1 MLWTQFFTPLYQT
14 TNGKSYLIS
23 SSCMNSMTL
32 FIQSYYISI
41 NLWTTTEEVDTIS
54 CSAKEEDII
63 LMKLLLAALWYLRV
77 WSQRARVL
85 KLGQVRVFSTHFEK
99 NKGQK
104 VKLKGHQYSFLAAL
118 RVFVR
123 VANTH
128 FGPKQGYL
136 PLRYSQ
142 FKILVIQYIFVYLF
156 DNFIFLSLSF

>member
-1 MLWTQFFTPLYQT
+1 MLKLSSKIGLSSPDPVLFEAIWPLTHLSLLTIIIIVSVDFTQNWSKP
-14 TNGKSYLIS
+14 YLFW
-23 SSCMNSMTL
+23 L
-32 FIQSYYISI
+32 H
-41 NLWTTTEEVDTIS
+41 
-54 CSAKEEDII
+54 
-63 LMKLLLAALWYLRV
+63 ALWYLRV

-118 RVFVR
+118 RVFIR
-123 VANTH
+123 VASTH
-128 FGPKQGYL
+128 FWPKQGYL